1 MAKKKKLSPGNIA
14 QNRRATFDFAI
25 DERIEAGLSLQGW
38 EVKSLRQGKVQLHD
52 AYVIFQNG
60 EAYLV
65 GCEVT
70 PLNTASTH
78 VICEPGRAKKL
89 LMHGRELDR
98 CERAANQ
105 DGYTVVA
112 LNLHWKGPYIKCE
125 IGIGKGKKAHDKRE
139 TMKDRDWKKQKSRI
153 MKHSAR

>member
-1 MAKKKKLSPGNIA
+1 MGKKKKLSPGIIA

-38 EVKSLRQGKVQLHD
+38 EVKSLRQGKAHLHD

-65 GCEVT
+65 GCDVT

-89 LMHGRELDR
+89 LMHKRELDQ

-105 DGYTVVA
+105 GGYSVVA
-112 LNLHWKGPYIKCE
+112 LNLHWKGPIIKCE
-125 IGIGKGKKAHDKRE
+125 IGIGKGKRAHDKRD
-139 TMKDRDWKKQKSRI
+139 TVKDRDWKKQKARI
-153 MKHSAR
+153 MKHSVR